1 MKARLSFEMLARHYE
16 AASTGRRT
24 QNWKKPSSD
33 ANAAV
38 SGGLSSL
45 RAIARDL
52 VRNNPH
58 AESAISTIADHTV
71 GWGIVPTPN
80 PENARAA
87 AVWKEWADTTDC
99 DADGRHD
106 FSGLQK
112 LAMRTVVEAGEVLVR
127 RRLRFPDDGLPIPM
141 QIQVL
146 EPDYLDTAKTI
157 ERLPGGGRI
166 LYGVEFNAIGR
177 RVAYWLFPEHPGAS
191 LSSFSNSSVRVRAEN
206 VIHVY
211 RQTRPGQVR
220 GISWFAPVVLRIK
233 NFDEYEDAQLE
244 KQKIA
249 ACTAVITSDP
259 DGSST
264 PLGQTTAD
272 QPEVDM
278 LEPGSILNILPGR
291 TVDIVQP
298 PRVGEYGSYA
308 SVTLRGIAAGLG
320 VTYEDMTGDYTN
332 LPFSAARM
340 SRLRH
345 WARVL
350 DWRWQTLIPQ
360 LCRPTWRWAMESAAI
375 MNLVSDDP
383 LPTADWTAPPAPM
396 IDPDKEG
403 LAYQRL
409 IRSGL
414 SSLSEV
420 LRERGYDPKVVLNEL
435 AGDFKQLDAL
445 GLLLDSD
452 PRNMTQAGQIQSVAE
467 APEEDADDEDEDM
480 MDDEE
485 DNDETARIAGWL
497 SKLPARQLKSLL
509 GQIGSRP
516 NGGN

>member
-1 MKARLSFEMLARHYE
+1 
-16 AASTGRRT
+16 
-24 QNWKKPSSD
+24 
-33 ANAAV
+33 
-38 SGGLSSL
+38 
-45 RAIARDL
+45 
-52 VRNNPH
+52 
-58 AESAISTIADHTV
+58 
-71 GWGIVPTPN
+71 
-80 PENARAA
+80 
-87 AVWKEWADTTDC
+87 
-99 DADGRHD
+99 
-106 FSGLQK
+106 
-112 LAMRTVVEAGEVLVR
+112 
-127 RRLRFPDDGLPIPM
+127 
-141 QIQVL
+141 
-146 EPDYLDTAKTI
+146 
-157 ERLPGGGRI
+157 
-166 LYGVEFNAIGR
+166 
-177 RVAYWLFPEHPGAS
+177 
-191 LSSFSNSSVRVRAEN
+191 
-206 VIHVY
+206 
-211 RQTRPGQVR
+211 
-220 GISWFAPVVLRIK
+220 
-233 NFDEYEDAQLE
+233 
-244 KQKIA
+244 
-249 ACTAVITSDP
+249 
-259 DGSST
+259 
-264 PLGQTTAD
+264 
-272 QPEVDM
+272 
-278 LEPGSILNILPGR
+278 
-291 TVDIVQP
+291 
-298 PRVGEYGSYA
+298 
-308 SVTLRGIAAGLG
+308 VTLRGIATGMG
-320 VTYEDMTGDYTN
+320 VTYEDLTGDYQQ

-360 LCRPTWRWAMESAAI
+360 LCQPTWRWAMESAAI

-452 PRNMTQAGQIQSVAE
+452 PRNMTQAGQIQSVA
-467 APEEDADDEDEDM
+467 AQEEDADDEDEDM